1 MFVPF
6 PRETLPL
13 ATTCLLQIPSL
24 QVRKPS
30 CNTKLLPT
38 VITLYIALPK
48 SKEFSALCFLSHLSS
63 DPVFFIY
70 VLFSWRWC
78 FVHLG
83 FIFYFYYEK
92 AMILVTV
99 VSSYVEFCAVNFC
112 NIFVIDPL
120 FYKSTVFW
128 VFFE

>member
-1 MFVPF
+1 MQHQI
-6 PRETLPL
+6 
-13 ATTCLLQIPSL
+13 TTYGYN
-24 QVRKPS
+24 S
-30 CNTKLLPT
+30 CF
-38 VITLYIALPK
+38 YIALPK

-70 VLFSWRWC
+70 DLFSWRWW

-112 NIFVIDPL
+112 NIFVIDPF
-120 FYKSTVFW
+120 FYKSTGFW